1 MTPIPPC
8 FASSIA
14 SKDVFPPPF
23 GPTSM
28 TISPFA
34 KLKQI
39 SFSEHVE
46 SNVEFYKTVVQH
58 RNAAV

>member
-1 MTPIPPC
+1 MPAII
-8 FASSIA
+8 F